1 MINFNNFKFKF
12 NVPNMFKNMS
22 RDLAIDLGT
31 ANSLVYVKG
40 QGIVVTEP
48 SVVALN
54 QKTGKILAVG
64 REAEVMVGRTP
75 SHIVATYPLVD
86 GVVSDFEATEQMIK
100 YFIERVFVDKF
111 VLSPRIRVVIGVPC
125 GITEVEKKSVID
137 ASKSAGAFEVF
148 LIEEPMAAAIGAR
161 LAVQDAP
168 GNFVV
173 DIGGGTCEIV
183 VISLGGIVLSKSLK
197 NAGNK
202 FDQDII
208 NYCQE
213 EYKLLIGK
221 RTAER
226 AKIAI
231 GSVLDIPKKDRT
243 TPKAEIAVRGRNLIT
258 GLPEEIILSEDDV
271 RRAMEKSIKVIVDS
285 IKETIEQTPPELLSD
300 IMTKGIYLAGG
311 GAQLKGL
318 DILINRETKIPVK
331 IVEDPLT
338 AVVRGA
344 GMVLENLDILD
355 DVLLDTKELEPPR

>member
-1 MINFNNFKFKF
+1 MINLKNLKIKIPTFFKDL
-12 NVPNMFKNMS
+12 S

-40 QGIVVTEP
+40 QGIVIAEP

-64 REAEVMVGRTP
+64 KEAEVMVGRTP

-100 YFIERVFVDKF
+100 YFIEKVFADKF
-111 VLSPRIRVVIGVPC
+111 LLSPKIRVIIGVPC
-125 GITEVEKKSVID
+125 GITEVEKKAVID
-137 ASKSAGAFEVF
+137 AAKSAGAFDVC

-161 LAVQDAP
+161 LSVQDAG

-202 FDQDII
+202 FDNDII

-221 RTAER
+221 RTAEK

-231 GSVLDIPKKDRT
+231 GSVLDIPKKDRN
-243 TPKAEIAVRGRNLIT
+243 PIDKHEIPVRGRNLIT

-271 RRAMEKSIKVIVDS
+271 RKAMEKSVRNIVEA

-300 IMTKGIYLAGG
+300 IMTRGIYLAGG
-311 GAQLKGL
+311 GALLRGL
-318 DILINRETKIPVK
+318 DTLINRETKIPVR

-344 GMVLENLDILD
+344 GIVLEDIDSLK

>member
-1 MINFNNFKFKF
+1 
-12 NVPNMFKNMS
+12 
-22 RDLAIDLGT
+22 
-31 ANSLVYVKG
+31 
-40 QGIVVTEP
+40 
-48 SVVALN
+48 
-54 QKTGKILAVG
+54 
-64 REAEVMVGRTP
+64 
-75 SHIVATYPLVD
+75 
-86 GVVSDFEATEQMIK
+86 
-100 YFIERVFVDKF
+100 
-111 VLSPRIRVVIGVPC
+111 
-125 GITEVEKKSVID
+125 
-137 ASKSAGAFEVF
+137 

-161 LAVQDAP
+161 LSVQDAG

-202 FDQDII
+202 FDNDII

-221 RTAER
+221 RTAEK

-231 GSVLDIPKKDRT
+231 GSVLDIPKKDRN
-243 TPKAEIAVRGRNLIT
+243 PIDKHEIPVRGRNLIT

-271 RRAMEKSIKVIVDS
+271 RKAMEKSVRNIVEA

-300 IMTKGIYLAGG
+300 IMTRGIYLAGG
-311 GAQLKGL
+311 GALLRGL
-318 DILINRETKIPVK
+318 DTLINRETKIPVR

-344 GMVLENLDILD
+344 GIVLEDIDSLK